1 MIDINTL
8 IDNTKD
14 LTLLYVEDNNDTRE
28 STLILFEDLF
38 DSIIVA
44 VDGQDG
50 IEKYKHNRI
59 DLVITDI
66 SMPHIDGLEMCK
78 MIKEIDE
85 DQSIII
91 ITALTDICKIKEAI
105 EIGVDSFLN
114 KPLDDMNL
122 LFQKLNKVVKKI
134 NYEKNEKELIKA
146 QQEKEKAQLIFKMI
160 KKISH
165 HWKQP
170 LSIIS
175 TIASHISYKID
186 NDMEITEDDLQ
197 TNNKIVETTTE
208 LSAVLDKLENLE
220 YDNISLQEIE
230 DIISISNPIYRRE

>member
-38 DSIIVA
+38 DTIIVA

-50 IEKYKHNRI
+50 IEKYKQNSI

-66 SMPHIDGLEMCK
+66 SMPYIDGLEMCK

-122 LFQKLNKVVKKI
+122 LFHKLNKVVKKI
-134 NYEKNEKELIKA
+134 NYEKNEKEMIKA
-146 QQEKEKAQLIFKMI
+146 QQDEEKAQLVFKMI
-160 KKISH
+160 KNISH
-165 HWKQP
+165 HWRQP
-170 LSIIS
+170 LSVIS
-175 TIASHISYKID
+175 IIASHISYKID

-197 TNNKIVETTTE
+197 TNNKIVEKTTE
-208 LSAVLDKLENLE
+208 LSTVLEKLENLE
-220 YDNISLQEIE
+220 YENISLKEIE
-230 DIISISNPIYRRE
+230 DIISISNPIYRRK